1 MDKRLPRIY
10 LLATLT
16 VALFSTQNLVAQ
28 SLSFD
33 GDQDYVN
40 VNTVASEM
48 HVGEADWAVSFWVK
62 PDLSSFPE
70 NDSYILGVNTSTGG
84 NALHVGLKKNTGYPI
99 VFEIN
104 SIHITGSTGATD
116 QEWNHIVYSKLGY
129 TGTIYLNGV
138 SQGTH
143 GAYHSLYNTHQW
155 TIGGEYDSQILSNE
169 FVGLVDEVAV
179 WDDDLTAAE
188 VAALYNSGAPLSAS
202 TNAGDYTSQGD
213 LQAYWLMNEGSGSTI
228 ADTTTNNNSGT
239 ITGATWS
246 TDTPGSTS
254 SSYSTIASARSQ
266 GIGTSIT
273 VRGIVTTPNYTSSS
287 GTALVI
293 QDGTAGISIYSPSIS
308 NFLAV
313 GDSVQVSG
321 TRQEFNNKIQIWP
334 GIAADIT
341 VISSNNPLPAFQV
354 VTVANFVANGEDYE
368 SELIRINGVS
378 ITSGTWPTAGS
389 SSSLMVSDDG
399 GTSVVMLHIDSDTD
413 IDGNSQPSSPFD
425 LQYDAGQ

>member
-1 MDKRLPRIY
+1 MKKGISANYIVLPLALALVLFQD
-10 LLATLT
+10 LLG
-16 VALFSTQNLVAQ
+16 Q

-84 NALHVGLKKNTGYPI
+84 NALHVGLKKDTGYPI

-155 TIGGEYDSQILSNE
+155 TIGGEYDSQILGNE

-179 WDDDLTAAE
+179 WDDDPVSYTHLT
-188 VAALYNSGAPLSAS
+188 LP
-202 TNAGDYTSQGD
+202 
-213 LQAYWLMNEGSGSTI
+213 TI
-228 ADTTTNNNSGT
+228 L
-239 ITGATWS
+239 
-246 TDTPGSTS
+246 
-254 SSYSTIASARSQ
+254 
-266 GIGTSIT
+266 
-273 VRGIVTTPNYTSSS
+273 
-287 GTALVI
+287 LV
-293 QDGTAGISIYSPSIS
+293 
-308 NFLAV
+308 
-313 GDSVQVSG
+313 
-321 TRQEFNNKIQIWP
+321 
-334 GIAADIT
+334 
-341 VISSNNPLPAFQV
+341 
-354 VTVANFVANGEDYE
+354 
-368 SELIRINGVS
+368 
-378 ITSGTWPTAGS
+378 
-389 SSSLMVSDDG
+389 
-399 GTSVVMLHIDSDTD
+399 
-413 IDGNSQPSSPFD
+413 
-425 LQYDAGQ
+425 

>member
-1 MDKRLPRIY
+1 MKKGISANYIVLPLALALVLFQD
-10 LLATLT
+10 LLG
-16 VALFSTQNLVAQ
+16 Q

-84 NALHVGLKKNTGYPI
+84 NALHVGLKKDTGYPI

-155 TIGGEYDSQILSNE
+155 TIGGEYDAQVLSNE

-228 ADTTTNNNSGT
+228 ADATTNNNSGT
-239 ITGATWS
+239 ITGMAMYTTAWATCSGSKVGSGATVPLAWG
-246 TDTPGSTS
+246 TPVLKTS
-254 SSYSTIASARSQ
+254 AIPVSALPM
-266 GIGTSIT
+266 SI
-273 VRGIVTTPNYTSSS
+273 
-287 GTALVI
+287 
-293 QDGTAGISIYSPSIS
+293 
-308 NFLAV
+308 
-313 GDSVQVSG
+313 
-321 TRQEFNNKIQIWP
+321 
-334 GIAADIT
+334 
-341 VISSNNPLPAFQV
+341 
-354 VTVANFVANGEDYE
+354 
-368 SELIRINGVS
+368 
-378 ITSGTWPTAGS
+378 
-389 SSSLMVSDDG
+389 
-399 GTSVVMLHIDSDTD
+399 
-413 IDGNSQPSSPFD
+413 
-425 LQYDAGQ
+425 